1 MGYIYLYLLI
11 SKHQRYIPVFRLI
24 TSNFWFWINFN
35 QTLILIFFLLFKRKL
50 NNRKIM
56 VLTMKSVGTL
66 RITKALKSTFSSI
79 KMSFKYLI
87 RNKKNYMRKT
97 FWVMILTHGKYLY
110 LQNNFS
116 KQFWISFKLSFNGFI
131 GKYTIY
137 I

>member
-131 GKYTIY
+131 GKYTI
-137 I
+137 

>member
-1 MGYIYLYLLI
+1 
-11 SKHQRYIPVFRLI
+11 
-24 TSNFWFWINFN
+24 
-35 QTLILIFFLLFKRKL
+35 
-50 NNRKIM
+50 
-56 VLTMKSVGTL
+56 MKSVGTL

-116 KQFWISFKLSFNGFI
+116 KQF
-131 GKYTIY
+131 
-137 I
+137 